1 MKTFDKYLSN
11 LLVGYV
17 KLHNLHWNVVG
28 INFKEVHEY
37 LEELYDSFAAKFD
50 AVAELQRMNGEFPLA
65 SVKDYLAN
73 TDIEEIPSQE
83 ISEKQAIEK
92 ALEIIKIQK
101 DLAVQ
106 MQDESDENKL
116 KGLDVMLD
124 DHIGE
129 YAKAIWFMES
139 MIK

>member
-1 MKTFDKYLSN
+1 M
-11 LLVGYV
+11 
-17 KLHNLHWNVVG
+17 
-28 INFKEVHEY
+28 HEY

-92 ALEIIKIQK
+92 TLEIIKIQK

-139 MIK
+139 MIKSPSVTSFLLLS

>member
-37 LEELYDSFAAKFD
+37 LEELYDSFAEKFD